1 MKDIV
6 KRLKKFGFQIDK
18 KKQYINNYPFYF
30 KRSFESI
37 DNSKDMYYLTLTE
50 DVKDDIILIY
60 HESDRILVM
69 VDRETLDFC
78 CMDRY
83 YNNSNLYAHL
93 KPSLIEKTYNIPKS
107 KLQIFLV

>member
-37 DNSKDMYYLTLTE
+37 DNSKDTYYLTLTE
-50 DVKDDIILIY
+50 DIKEDLILIY
-60 HESDRILVM
+60 HEVDSVLVM
-69 VDRETLDFC
+69 VDRETLDY

-83 YNNSNLYAHL
+83 FKNSNMYAHL
-93 KPSLIEKTYNIPKS
+93 KPSLIERTYSIPKS
-107 KLQIFLV
+107 KIEFFLV